1 MFENTEKVPEW
12 AKTMIEGL
20 LEANTSLA
28 AVVKDLSERQT
39 KLEAKFDGK
48 EPEKTKPTK
57 EATEEELD
65 AVSAK
70 LNF

>member
-1 MFENTEKVPEW
+1 MIDNTGKVPEW

-20 LEANTSLA
+20 VEINKNLSAE
-28 AVVKDLSERQT
+28 VKELSERQT
-39 KLEAKFDGK
+39 KLEAKYGGK
-48 EPEKTKPTK
+48 EPENPASQK

-65 AVSAK
+65 AVSKK